1 MSVPAKP
8 VTLINVLSVEPNK
21 QKQLVELLGENIES
35 VIKAL
40 KGWIGTDLI
49 ASADGRQVVIRSQWE
64 TSADV
69 EAMRNNPRMVAYFPR
84 VAELASLNSIA
95 GEVVL
100 SHRR

>member
-21 QKQLVELLGENIES
+21 QKQLLALLGENIET

-49 ASADGRQVVIRSQWE
+49 ASADGSQVVIRSQWE
-64 TSADV
+64 TSADI
-69 EAMRNNPRMVAYFPR
+69 EAMRTNPRMVAYFPR

-95 GEVVL
+95 GEVVM